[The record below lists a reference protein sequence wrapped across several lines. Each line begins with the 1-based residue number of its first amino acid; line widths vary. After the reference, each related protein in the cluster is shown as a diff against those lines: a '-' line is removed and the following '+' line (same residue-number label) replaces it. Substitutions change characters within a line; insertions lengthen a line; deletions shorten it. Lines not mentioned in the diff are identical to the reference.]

1 MSELAGAFR
10 LLAGYNRWM
19 NERLY
24 ALAGDLPEAE
34 VTADRGAFFG
44 SIFGTLS
51 HLVVA
56 DTIWLKRFRQH
67 ASGSEILAPMDA
79 LELPRVLDA
88 RPCVDLPALRARRE
102 WLDGIIVAWV
112 DTLDAATLAVPLE
125 YLNLRDD
132 AFRRPLDG
140 TLLHFFNHQTHH
152 RGQITTLFAQ
162 MGVDVGVTDLFVRVP
177 ELSESALPPPLKKG
191 DDPPCGG

>member
-1 MSELAGAFR
+1 MSDLATAFR

-24 ALAGDLPEAE
+24 ARAGELPETE
-34 VTADRGAFFG
+34 LLADRGAFFG
-44 SIFGTLS
+44 SVFGTLS

-67 ASGSEILAPMDA
+67 ASRPQILAPMDT
-79 LELPRVLDA
+79 LETPRMLDA
-88 RPCVDLPALRARRE
+88 RPCADLAALRARRE

-112 DTLDAATLAVPLE
+112 ETLDAATLAMPLE
-125 YLNLRDD
+125 YLTLRGDP
-132 AFRRPLDG
+132 FRRPLDG

-162 MGVDVGVTDLFVRVP
+162 MGVDVGVTDLFVR
-177 ELSESALPPPLKKG
+177 LP
-191 DDPPCGG
+191 DPATPDQ

>member
-1 MSELAGAFR
+1 MSDLASAFR

-24 ALAGDLPEAE
+24 ALAGELPEAE
-34 VTADRGAFFG
+34 LFADRGAFFG
-44 SIFGTLS
+44 SLFGTLS

-67 ASGSEILAPMDA
+67 ASRPDALAPVDA
-79 LELPRVLDA
+79 LEMPRALDA
-88 RPCVDLPALRARRE
+88 HPCADLAALRARRE
-102 WLDGIIVAWV
+102 ELDRIIVAWAE
-112 DTLDAATLAVPLE
+112 TLDAATLAVPLE
-125 YLNLRDD
+125 YRNLRGD

-162 MGVDVGVTDLFVRVP
+162 RGIDVGVTDLFVRLP
-177 ELSESALPPPLKKG
+177 DSATP
-191 DDPPCGG
+191 DQ

>member
-1 MSELAGAFR
+1 MSDLAAAFR

-24 ALAGDLPEAE
+24 AHAGELPETE
-34 VTADRGAFFG
+34 LSADRGAFFG

-67 ASGSEILAPMDA
+67 ASRSEILAPMDA
-79 LELPRVLDA
+79 LDTPRALDA
-88 RPCVDLPALRARRE
+88 RPCADLAALRARRE
-102 WLDGIIVAWV
+102 WLDGLIVTWV
-112 DTLDAATLAVPLE
+112 DTLDAAMIAVPLE
-125 YLNLRDD
+125 YLNLRGDP
-132 AFRRPLDG
+132 FRRPLDG

-162 MGVDVGVTDLFVRVP
+162 RGIDVGVTDLFARVP
-177 ELSESALPPPLKKG
+177 DLSVA
-191 DDPPCGG
+191 DP

>member
-1 MSELAGAFR
+1 MSDPAAGFR

-24 ALAGDLPEAE
+24 ALASELPAAD
-34 VTADRGAFFG
+34 VFADRGAFFG

-67 ASGSEILAPMDA
+67 ASRSEVLAQMDA
-79 LELPRVLDA
+79 LDTPRALDA
-88 RPCVDLPALRARRE
+88 RPCADLAALRARRE

-125 YLNLRDD
+125 YLNLRGDP
-132 AFRRPLDG
+132 FRRPLDG
-140 TLLHFFNHQTHH
+140 TLLHVFNHQTHH

-162 MGVDVGVTDLFVRVP
+162 MGVDVGVTDLFARVP
-177 ELSESALPPPLKKG
+177 DLSAA
-191 DDPPCGG
+191 DR

>member
-1 MSELAGAFR
+1 MSDLAAGFR

-24 ALAGDLPEAE
+24 ALAGDLPETE
-34 VTADRGAFFG
+34 LFADRGAFFG
-44 SIFGTLS
+44 SVFGTLS

-67 ASGSEILAPMDA
+67 ASRSEVLAPMDT
-79 LELPRVLDA
+79 LEVPRALDA
-88 RPCVDLPALRARRE
+88 RPCADLSSLRARRE
-102 WLDGIIVAWV
+102 WLDAIIVTWV
-112 DTLDAATLAVPLE
+112 DTLDAATLAVPLD
-125 YLNLRDD
+125 YLNLRGD

-152 RGQITTLFAQ
+152 RGQITTLLAQ

-177 ELSESALPPPLKKG
+177 DLSAV
-191 DDPPCGG
+191 DR